1 MLHAP
6 HEEQSP
12 HGRRDSRRP
21 RLPRGK
27 QSKACKCYLGEELSR
42 KDKEEGCPE
51 SSPNRPAPNLW
62 GEGLTRPESQGFL
75 APTSTSFPHYSTLNG
90 MTARIKE

>member
-6 HEEQSP
+6 PEEQSP
-12 HGRRDSRRP
+12 HGLRDSRRP

-27 QSKACKCYLGEELSR
+27 QSKASKCYLGEELSR
-42 KDKEEGCPE
+42 KDREEGCPE

-62 GEGLTRPESQGFL
+62 GAGLTRARESGLPRPDKYIFSSL
-75 APTSTSFPHYSTLNG
+75 LYS
-90 MTARIKE
+90 